1 MTWTSI
7 HPEFEQYEDL
17 TPERIGFLLANV
29 ERIQTIE
36 TLRKDYS
43 LFQQFD
49 SNPLDIH
56 IDNDDWNDFWGPA
69 YALKNKDVQ
78 TWDED
83 DFYMYIALDWLVN
96 YAILAGLAR

>member
-1 MTWTSI
+1 MTWTNI
-7 HPEFEQYEDL
+7 HPEFGQYEGL
-17 TPERIGFLLANV
+17 TPEGVGFLLANM
-29 ERIQTIE
+29 ERRQTIE

-43 LFQQFD
+43 LFQQFG

-56 IDNDDWNDFWGPA
+56 IDNDDWNDFWEPS
-69 YALKNKDVQ
+69 YALKDKDVE

-96 YAILAGLAR
+96 FAILAGLAR